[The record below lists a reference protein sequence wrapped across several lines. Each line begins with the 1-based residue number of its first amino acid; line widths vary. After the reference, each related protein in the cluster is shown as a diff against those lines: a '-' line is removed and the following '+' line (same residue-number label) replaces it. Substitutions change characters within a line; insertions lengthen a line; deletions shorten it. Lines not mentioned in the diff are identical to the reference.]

1 MVEVKEGKLMT
12 KKEKIDIVRRYF
24 GLTVKGAKGYV
35 ERETSE
41 REYEEMKAFLKKQA
55 VKSFY
60 ED

>member
-1 MVEVKEGKLMT
+1 MT

-24 GLTVKGAKGYV
+24 GLTVKEAKGYV
-35 ERETSE
+35 EREMSE
-41 REYEEMKAFLKKQA
+41 RGYEEMKRFFKDQA